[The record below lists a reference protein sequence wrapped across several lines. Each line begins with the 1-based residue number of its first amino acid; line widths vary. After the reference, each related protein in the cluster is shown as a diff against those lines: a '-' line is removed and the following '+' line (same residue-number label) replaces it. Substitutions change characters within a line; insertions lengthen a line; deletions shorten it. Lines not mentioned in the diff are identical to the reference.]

1 MAPGQLA
8 PDIFFPAPYALL
20 NPATP
25 TKRNNPNKTQP
36 PPPGCSLVPLS
47 PHPTPPHS
55 RLGVQLLLDGVSKYL
70 PCPTDVTNTAL
81 DLKQGEAPF
90 RLPCSP
96 SGPFVGLAFKLEE
109 GRYGQL
115 TYLRVYSGTLR
126 KGDYIVNQSTG
137 KKVGCRVG
145 EGGGR
150 GWGGGRRKQVV

>member
-1 MAPGQLA
+1 MLHECVTEVIPYVPSLS
-8 PDIFFPAPYALL
+8 FP
-20 NPATP
+20 
-25 TKRNNPNKTQP
+25 
-36 PPPGCSLVPLS
+36 
-47 PHPTPPHS
+47 
-55 RLGVQLLLDGVSKYL
+55 GVQLLLDGVSQYL
-70 PCPTDVTNTAL
+70 PCPTDVINTAL

-137 KKVGCRVG
+137 KKVGNLTAEFPSSKFRW
-145 EGGGR
+145 R
-150 GWGGGRRKQVV
+150 D